1 MADPAA
7 RFAAAVE
14 ARARSGARRA
24 GLLIVASLLLAVA
37 AGFLSVA
44 IWIVT
49 ATAWSPLVAALVLGG
64 IYLGGGLLAL
74 VLSMPPRPSLAEQA
88 KAAAQTKAAAKT
100 APFPP
105 LAEAFVF
112 GLDTALR
119 LRRSRDRDRDRSR
132 DRDRDR

>member
-7 RFAAAVE
+7 RIAAAVE
-14 ARARSGARRA
+14 ARARSGARRV
-24 GLLIVASLLLAVA
+24 GLLILASLLLAVA

-74 VLSMPPRPSLAEQA
+74 VLSMPRRPVVAE
-88 KAAAQTKAAAKT
+88 AAAQAEAAAKT

-119 LRRSRDRDRDRSR
+119 LRRSRDRDPSR
-132 DRDRDR
+132 DRDRGR